1 MRIEVFKT
9 NITNSQ
15 QAKCLIAAIRVA
27 FPCYRVNVDLDD
39 CDKILRVVSATEDI
53 QTTCFT
59 EWLKGFGCIA
69 QALPDD

>member
-15 QAKCLIAAIRVA
+15 QAKCLIEAIRIA
-27 FPCYRVNVDLDD
+27 FPCYSVNVDLDD

-53 QTTCFT
+53 QTNCFT
-59 EWLKGFGCIA
+59 EWLKGLECIA
-69 QALPDD
+69 QVLPGD